1 MHYNVYEF
9 ICFNIKWLAYS
20 LMGANGV
27 NSTRR
32 TDLRFNPQLEK
43 EYINYSSKKDRRY
56 IRVAYIL
63 FALLYGLFSVIDYYL
78 VPEWFGIFFIIRF
91 GVVIPVLLFTVL
103 FTYLPQYYT
112 LKQKSYS
119 SATLWVD

>member
-1 MHYNVYEF
+1 MH
-9 ICFNIKWLAYS
+9 ICLMIRNHVRLICIRLVIKVVACGLI
-20 LMGANGV
+20 GANGV

-63 FALLYGLFSVIDYYL
+63 FALLYGLFSID
-78 VPEWFGIFFIIRF
+78 RKS
-91 GVVIPVLLFTVL
+91 VV
-103 FTYLPQYYT
+103 
-112 LKQKSYS
+112 
-119 SATLWVD
+119 